1 MAATDLIG
9 RKLRESVFVVERGP
23 VARFAD
29 GVLATSAVYKSPTAA
44 KEAGFEGI
52 PVPPT
57 FTFAAPYW
65 GAFAEDQPENDP
77 DALDVVAVFAQLQA
91 DGGLNLHGEQEF
103 RYHSPIY
110 VGQRLH
116 VSGVVEDVS
125 IKQGKGGAVMT
136 AVKCVTEVRHE
147 DGTLAVTQIMT
158 ILNRK
163 TPKA

>member
-23 VARFAD
+23 VARFAEA
-29 GVLATSAVYKSPTAA
+29 VLATSPVYKSPAA
-44 KEAGFEGI
+44 AEDAGFSGI

-57 FTFAAPYW
+57 FTFAATYW
-65 GAFAEDQPENDP
+65 GAFLEEQPEQDP
-77 DALDVVAVFAQLQA
+77 DAVDVGNVFAQLSA
-91 DGGLNLHGEQEF
+91 EGGMNLHGEQEF

-110 VGQRLH
+110 VGQRLR
-116 VSGVVEDVS
+116 VSGVIEDVS
-125 IKQGKGGAVMT
+125 VKEGKGGAVMT

-147 DGTLAVTQIMT
+147 DGTPAITQIMT

-163 TPKA
+163 TPKS